1 MSLMVS
7 RSQLATLAK
16 ELSRNWAHAKASW
29 QDSKSAEFE
38 TKYLEPLQI
47 QMVATLEALEK
58 LDRVIIKIRS
68 DCE

>member
-1 MSLMVS
+1 MSLLVS
-7 RSQLATLAK
+7 KSQLATQAK
-16 ELSRNWAHAKASW
+16 ELSRNWEYTKQHW

-38 TKYLEPLQI
+38 VKYLQPLQT

-58 LDRVIIKIRS
+58 LDRAIHKIRS